1 MTEQVRIALL
11 NVSKR
16 FGEDTAVD
24 GLSLAIAPGELC
36 VLVGT
41 SGCGK
46 STTLRMINRLIEH
59 SDGQIH
65 IDGQPIR
72 EINEQALRRR
82 IGYAIQ
88 STGLFPHW
96 TVARNIGLV
105 PRLLKWPAERIQK
118 RTRELMQLLGLN
130 EAEFAGKY
138 PHQLSG
144 GQAQRVGVARAL
156 AADPDILLM
165 DEPFGALDPITR
177 ESLQDELLRL
187 QARLHKTIV
196 FVTHDMEEAL
206 KLADR
211 IVVMNRGQVV
221 QQGSPQ
227 ELLTAPENAFVESL
241 LGGRDRG
248 LKQAG
253 LIAVRDVMHP
263 TGARRQ
269 TTAAAVGA
277 DDDLREALSVMLLH
291 RLSSLTVVDERDRT
305 VGTLGVDDIMH
316 RKNLLP
322 AASAKSSHKPA
333 SRSDTGDASE
343 GKAKAQ
349 NSSQDSSRDDAKDS
363 DGETAS
369 PQASE
374 PRHED

>member
-1 MTEQVRIALL
+1 MTEQVRIELKH
-11 NVSKR
+11 VSKR
-16 FGEDTAVD
+16 FGGDTAVD
-24 GLSLAIAPGELC
+24 DLSLAIATGELC

-59 SDGQIH
+59 SDGEIH

-105 PRLLKWPAERIQK
+105 PRLLKWPAERIEK
-118 RTRELMQLLGLN
+118 RTRELMALLGLK
-130 EAEFAGKY
+130 ESEFADKY

-177 ESLQDELLRL
+177 EALQDELLRL
-187 QARLHKTIV
+187 QARLSKTIV

-211 IVVMNRGQVV
+211 IVVMHRGNII
-221 QQGSPQ
+221 QQGSPK
-227 ELLTAPENAFVESL
+227 ELLSAPADAFVESL

-253 LIAVRDVMHP
+253 LIRVRDVMHP

-277 DDDLREALSVMLLH
+277 DDDLRQALSVMLLH
-291 RLSSLTVVDERDRT
+291 RLSSLTVVDDRDRT
-305 VGTLGVDDIMH
+305 VGTLGVDDIMQ
-316 RKNLLP
+316 RK
-322 AASAKSSHKPA
+322 AAAAAKTDK
-333 SRSDTGDASE
+333 T
-343 GKAKAQ
+343 Q
-349 NSSQDSSRDDAKDS
+349 LSRDDNRNVADAPGADAQKAEAGEADIA
-363 DGETAS
+363 GNETAPAM
-369 PQASE
+369 PQE
-374 PRHED
+374 RRDEG

>member
-1 MTEQVRIALL
+1 MTEQVRIELK

-16 FGEDTAVD
+16 FGGDTAVD
-24 GLSLAIAPGELC
+24 DLSLAIATGELC

-59 SDGQIH
+59 SDGEIH

-105 PRLLKWPAERIQK
+105 PRLLKWPAERIEK
-118 RTRELMQLLGLN
+118 RTRELMALLGLK
-130 EAEFAGKY
+130 ESEFNGKY

-177 ESLQDELLRL
+177 EALQDELLRL
-187 QARLHKTIV
+187 QARLSKTIV

-211 IVVMNRGQVV
+211 IVVMNRGQIV
-221 QQGSPQ
+221 QQGSPK
-227 ELLTAPENAFVESL
+227 ELLSAPADAFVESL

-253 LIAVRDVMHP
+253 LIRVRDVMHP

-277 DDDLREALSVMLLH
+277 DDDLRQALSVMLLH

-305 VGTLGVDDIMH
+305 VGTLGVDDIMQ
-316 RKNLLP
+316 RKSVP
-322 AASAKSSHKPA
+322 ADKTDKVQTSLEASDDATDAPGTDARK
-333 SRSDTGDASE
+333 GDAVDADAADNDTAPATPQE
-343 GKAKAQ
+343 R
-349 NSSQDSSRDDAKDS
+349 RD
-363 DGETAS
+363 E
-369 PQASE
+369 
-374 PRHED
+374 R

>member
-1 MTEQVRIALL
+1 MTAGKTEMARIALMD
-11 NVSKR
+11 VSKR
-16 FGEDTAVD
+16 FDEDTAVD
-24 GLSLAIAPGELC
+24 GISLAIAPGELC

-105 PRLLKWPAERIQK
+105 PRLLKWPAERIQE
-118 RTRELMQLLGLN
+118 RTRELMALLGLD

-187 QARLHKTIV
+187 QARLKKTIV

-211 IVVMNRGQVV
+211 IVVMHRGRIV
-221 QQGSPQ
+221 QQGSP
-227 ELLTAPENAFVESL
+227 EDLLASPADAFVESL

-253 LIAVRDVMHP
+253 LIRVREVMHP

-269 TTAAAVGA
+269 TTAAAVGQ
-277 DDDLREALSVMLLH
+277 DDDLRQALSVMLLH
-291 RLSSLTVVDERDRT
+291 RLSSLTVVDDRDRT
-305 VGTLGVDDIMH
+305 VGTLEVDDIMQ
-316 RKNLLP
+316 RKS
-322 AASAKSSHKPA
+322 AAKAERPRARNSTSVTTAAPDEAGDGPDIAK
-333 SRSDTGDASE
+333 
-343 GKAKAQ
+343 GKAPPEAPE
-349 NSSQDSSRDDAKDS
+349 
-363 DGETAS
+363 G
-369 PQASE
+369 
-374 PRHED
+374 RHED